1 MNKKQIESYQMFS
14 IFFVLILGIL
24 LHFTYKLSG
33 ENKFVAWFSATNES
47 VFEHLKLVFFPML
60 LSIIIGY
67 FYVGKNNSS
76 FLCAKTLGVIFAMAF
91 IVIFFYTYT
100 GILGYNIAII
110 DIASFFIAT
119 IAGEYLAYILTIKK
133 IKCNKK
139 LAIIILLIIA
149 SSFIYFTYHVPE
161 LGLFKDP
168 TII

>member
-1 MNKKQIESYQMFS
+1 
-14 IFFVLILGIL
+14 
-24 LHFTYKLSG
+24 
-33 ENKFVAWFSATNES
+33 
-47 VFEHLKLVFFPML
+47 
-60 LSIIIGY
+60 
-67 FYVGKNNSS
+67 
-76 FLCAKTLGVIFAMAF
+76 MAF

-110 DIASFFIAT
+110 DTASFFIAT
-119 IAGEYLAYILTIKK
+119 IGGEYLAYILTIKK